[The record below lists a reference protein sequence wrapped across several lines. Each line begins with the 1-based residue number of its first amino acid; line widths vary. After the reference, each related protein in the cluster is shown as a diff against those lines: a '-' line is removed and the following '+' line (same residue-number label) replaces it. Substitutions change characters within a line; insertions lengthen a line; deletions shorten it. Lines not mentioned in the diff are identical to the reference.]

1 MTSSPG
7 RRSRRRPVLAVLA
20 LFVVGMAL
28 GVGAVSLN
36 VFGAREELDSLMRKV
51 ALIVNPPPDREIID
65 AVLVTPEPGDDASE
79 DPDALE
85 ETEPPSVTP
94 APSLAAGQ
102 TPPPTPSPTPRPQRV
117 KVDVNLLKKPDRWF
131 ITEVDHEW
139 CAVAA
144 SQMVMALHGKAPLTE
159 AFQKKLAAQVD
170 QWESRRDSKNGGWGP
185 AAIVKALEAY
195 GVPGYEVRAYETRA
209 SALKDAARAI
219 SKYRAP
225 VILLAWRGAHAWVMT
240 GYRADAD
247 PLVFKK
253 VTVSGAYILDPW
265 YPRISS
271 IWGASDP
278 PGTYQDAAEMRRNYL
293 PWKRPEGSYPDR
305 DGLFIAVVPTQTLTR

>member
-1 MTSSPG
+1 MTPSPR
-7 RRSRRRPVLAVLA
+7 RRSRHRTAAAVLVV
-20 LFVVGMAL
+20 FVVGVVLGAGAIATDAL
-28 GVGAVSLN
+28 
-36 VFGAREELDSLMRKV
+36 GAREELDALVRRV
-51 ALIVNPPPDREIID
+51 ALIVDPPPDREIAD
-65 AVLVTPEPGDDASE
+65 AVLVTPEPGDDSSE
-79 DPDALE
+79 DPNALE
-85 ETEPPSVTP
+85 ATESPSIP
-94 APSLAAGQ
+94 APSLAAGE

-144 SQMVMALHGKAPLTE
+144 SQMVMAIHGKAPLTE

-170 QWESRRDSKNGGWGP
+170 QWESRRDSRNGGWGP
-185 AAIVKALEAY
+185 AAIVKALDAY

-219 SKYRAP
+219 SRYHAP

-253 VTVSGAYILDPW
+253 VTVSGAYVLDPW
-265 YPRISS
+265 YPRVSS

-293 PWKRPEGSYPDR
+293 PWKRPEGSYPER
-305 DGLFIAVVPTQTLTR
+305 DGLFIAVVPTQTLNR